1 MWRGLRTLPLVV
13 QEEKDGQSEEWIG
26 LNESQDVVDD
36 RNAELD
42 HVRRARG
49 RRHDNGLL
57 MFLCTG
63 PFGVVVSL
71 AVRGGATPPRGQL
84 CVGRIASTRSAHR
97 ASKSRRSAL
106 SP

>member
-42 HVRRARG
+42 HMRRARG
-49 RRHDNGLL
+49 RRHDIGLL
-57 MFLCTG
+57 MFVCRAADRLQ
-63 PFGVVVSL
+63 V
-71 AVRGGATPPRGQL
+71 PRL
-84 CVGRIASTRSAHR
+84 RLVGRC
-97 ASKSRRSAL
+97 
-106 SP
+106 